1 MAPED
6 PATSALTGLDPDSA
20 GWVRALAGTGPD
32 RDDALARLHKLL
44 LRVARRE
51 ARRRARLYLAGR
63 ELDDLAYQ
71 AASDALMA
79 ITTRLGDFLGQ
90 SRFTTW
96 ACKFVIFEV
105 STKVGR
111 HFWRQAAVAMDAED
125 WDRLPDR
132 FGLEPD
138 RVSEWKE
145 LIAALHRAVDTVLSD
160 RQRQVFIAIVLNGV
174 PADAV
179 AVELGSN
186 RNAIYKT
193 LFDARQK
200 LRADLIANG
209 YLGQDTSRRL

>member
-6 PATSALTGLDPDSA
+6 PATSALAGLDPDSA
-20 GWVRALAGTGPD
+20 EWVRALAGTGPD

-51 ARRRARLYLAGR
+51 AQRRAKLYLAGR
-63 ELDDLAYQ
+63 ELDDLAHQ

-79 ITTRLGDFLGQ
+79 ITARLGDFLGQ
-90 SRFTTW
+90 SQFTTW

-138 RVSEWKE
+138 QVSERKD
-145 LIAALHRAVDTVLSD
+145 LIAALHRAVETVLSD

-200 LRADLIANG
+200 LRADLVANG
-209 YLGQDTSRRL
+209 YLGHDTSRRL

>member
-1 MAPED
+1 MA
-6 PATSALTGLDPDSA
+6 GLDPDSA
-20 GWVRALAGTGPD
+20 EWVRALAGTGPD

-63 ELDDLAYQ
+63 ELDDVAHQ
-71 AASDALMA
+71 AASDALMS
-79 ITTRLGDFLGQ
+79 ITARLGDFLGQ

-200 LRADLIANG
+200 LRADLVTNG
-209 YLGQDTSRRL
+209 YLGHDTSRRL